1 MPIIIPISI
10 FMFVVMGVV
19 AVYLVFKSGPGG
31 ASERLRQLRN
41 QDRKPVVLPK
51 ESPITRIAEKM
62 AEPINR
68 IIPPSASKVGIV
80 RKRLMFAGF
89 RSHHAPMNYRAL
101 QLLSVV
107 VLPLATI
114 FILMLIGRPF
124 EGLAP
129 WLLSGVFVG
138 YLLPRKIL
146 DYMVERRQQELRYG
160 LADALD
166 LLVVSVEAGLGLNQA
181 MVRVSSELKAVHPEI
196 SEEFDLVNTEIR
208 IGREREEA
216 LRNLAERTGVD
227 DLRGLCALLIQ
238 ADRFGTSIARGIRV
252 YSESMRTRRRQRAE
266 QAAQKA
272 AVKLLLPL
280 AVFLFP
286 TLFIALLGP
295 AALQLMDAFGG
306 R

>member
-1 MPIIIPISI
+1 MPIIIPVSI
-10 FMFVVMGVV
+10 FMFVVMGVIS
-19 AVYLVFKSGPGG
+19 VYLVFGRGPGG
-31 ASERLRQLRN
+31 ASGRLKQLSN
-41 QDRKPVVLPK
+41 QDRKTAGLPR
-51 ESPITRIAEKM
+51 ESSVTRIAEKM
-62 AEPINR
+62 AGPINR
-68 IIPPSASKVGIV
+68 IIPTSASKVGML

-89 RSHHAPMNYRAL
+89 RSHNAPMNYRAL
-101 QLLSVV
+101 QFLSLVV
-107 VLPLATI
+107 FPLGTI
-114 FILMLIGRPF
+114 FVLMLVGRLF
-124 EGLAP
+124 DGLAP
-129 WLLSGVFVG
+129 WLVIGVFVG

-146 DYMVERRQQELRYG
+146 DSLVDKRQQELRWG

-181 MVRVSSELKAVHPEI
+181 MVRVSGELKAVHPEI

-216 LRNLAERTGVD
+216 LRNLSERTGVD

-252 YSESMRTRRRQRAE
+252 YSESLRTRRRQRAE

-272 AVKLLLPL
+272 VVKLLLPL

-295 AALQLMDAFGG
+295 AALQLIDAFGG

>member
-1 MPIIIPISI
+1 MSIIIPVSI

-19 AVYLVFKSGPGG
+19 AVYLLIGRGPAG
-31 ASERLRQLRN
+31 ANERLKQLSD
-41 QDRKPVVLPK
+41 QGRKTAAIPK
-51 ESPITRIAEKM
+51 ESPMTRIAEKM

-68 IIPPSASKVGIV
+68 IIPTSASKVGKL

-89 RSHHAPMNYRAL
+89 RSQNAPMNYRAL
-101 QLLSVV
+101 QFLSLVV
-107 VLPLATI
+107 FPLATI
-114 FILMLIGRPF
+114 FVLMLIGLPF
-124 EGLAP
+124 DGSMP
-129 WLLSGVFVG
+129 WLVCAVFVG
-138 YLLPRKIL
+138 YLLPRKML
-146 DYMVERRQQELRYG
+146 DSLVERRQQVLRWG

-166 LLVVSVEAGLGLNQA
+166 LLVVSVEAGSGLNQA
-181 MVRVSSELKAVHPEI
+181 MVRVSSELKAVHPDI

-227 DLRGLCALLIQ
+227 DLRGLCVMLIQ
-238 ADRFGTSIARGIRV
+238 ADRFGTSVARAIRV
-252 YSESMRTRRRQRAE
+252 YSESLRTRRRQRAE